1 MVDRRPSLIFGT
13 HSISDIFQV
22 HWVHCTPE
30 TSGAI
35 IPVVFEPEPMSDP
48 LRTDPARANEPVSEA
63 DREAKIEQLL
73 LSGLDHYFTGQYDQA
88 INVWTRA
95 LFLDR
100 NHARA
105 RAYIERA
112 RSALAERQRE
122 SEELLHNGVAAF
134 DRGESSEARR
144 LLEAAI
150 SQGAP
155 PDEALAILDRLNRL
169 DQSSRQAQAE
179 SARKRS
185 LPLPQTVVATS
196 RGAWA
201 TLVLLLIVIGAAVA
215 FGAGAFRSDWRML
228 LERPSAPTMN
238 PVVRA
243 STDEALIP
251 RRGDTAL
258 ARARVLAA
266 SGRLRDALAVL
277 NLVRATDPQKSDAD
291 RLRADIQ
298 KQLIG
303 LASLSPQP
311 LVDKGDS
318 HEP

>member
-1 MVDRRPSLIFGT
+1 
-13 HSISDIFQV
+13 
-22 HWVHCTPE
+22 
-30 TSGAI
+30 
-35 IPVVFEPEPMSDP
+35 MSDP
-48 LRTDPARANEPVSEA
+48 LRNDPARASEPVSEA

-73 LSGLDHYFTGQYDQA
+73 ISGLDHYFTGQYEQA

-112 RSALAERQRE
+112 RLALAERQRE
-122 SEELLHNGVAAF
+122 SEEMLHNGVAAF

-169 DQSSRQAQAE
+169 DQSARQAQTEA
-179 SARKRS
+179 SHRRVRAI
-185 LPLPQTVVATS
+185 PLPQVTVATS

-201 TLVLLLIVIGAAVA
+201 TLVVLLLVIVAAAA

-228 LERPSAPTMN
+228 LERPPAPTVN
-238 PVVRA
+238 PIVRA
-243 STDEALIP
+243 ITDDALIP

-258 ARARVLAA
+258 ARARALTTN
-266 SGRLRDALAVL
+266 GRLRDALGVL
-277 NLVRATDPQKSDAD
+277 DLVRATDPQRPDAD

-298 KQLIG
+298 RQLID
-303 LASLSPQP
+303 LASISPRP
-311 LVDKGDS
+311 AADKGDG

>member
-1 MVDRRPSLIFGT
+1 
-13 HSISDIFQV
+13 
-22 HWVHCTPE
+22 
-30 TSGAI
+30 
-35 IPVVFEPEPMSDP
+35 MSDP
-48 LRTDPARANEPVSEA
+48 LRHDPTRAHEPVSEA

-73 LSGLDHYFTGQYDQA
+73 LVGLDHYFTGQYDQA

-105 RAYIERA
+105 RAYIDRA

-169 DQSSRQAQAE
+169 DHSARQAQMEA
-179 SARKRS
+179 ARRRARAV
-185 LPLPQTVVATS
+185 PIPETATS
-196 RGAWA
+196 PGAWV
-201 TLVLLLIVIGAAVA
+201 TLVLLIMVIVAATA
-215 FGAGAFRSDWRML
+215 FGAGAFRSDWRSL
-228 LERPSAPTMN
+228 LERPPAATGT
-238 PVVRA
+238 PVARA
-243 STDEALIP
+243 SNDEMLIP

-266 SGRLRDALAVL
+266 NGRLRDALAAL
-277 NLVRATDPQKSDAD
+277 DLVMPTDPQKPDAD
-291 RLRADIQ
+291 HLRADIQ

-303 LASLSPQP
+303 LASLSPSA
-311 LVDKGDS
+311 KGDA

>member
-1 MVDRRPSLIFGT
+1 
-13 HSISDIFQV
+13 
-22 HWVHCTPE
+22 
-30 TSGAI
+30 
-35 IPVVFEPEPMSDP
+35 MSDP
-48 LRTDPARANEPVSEA
+48 LRNDPTRANEPVPEA

-73 LSGLDHYFTGQYDQA
+73 LSGLDHYFAGQYDQA

-105 RAYIERA
+105 GAYIERA

-169 DQSSRQAQAE
+169 DQSARQAE
-179 SARKRS
+179 VELARKRARIAV
-185 LPLPQTVVATS
+185 PLPEVAVATS
-196 RGAWA
+196 PGAWV
-201 TLVLLLIVIGAAVA
+201 TLGVLLLVIVAAAA

-228 LERPSAPTMN
+228 LERPASVSN
-238 PVVRA
+238 PVARA
-243 STDEALIP
+243 SNDETLIP

-258 ARARVLAA
+258 SRARVLAT
-266 SGRLRDALAVL
+266 SGRLRDALATL
-277 NLVRATDPQKSDAD
+277 DLVRPTDPQKPDAD
-291 RLRADIQ
+291 RLRTDIQ

-303 LASLSPQP
+303 LASLSLAPA
-311 LVDKGDS
+311 DKGDGHRS
-318 HEP
+318 EVHT

>member
-1 MVDRRPSLIFGT
+1 
-13 HSISDIFQV
+13 
-22 HWVHCTPE
+22 
-30 TSGAI
+30 
-35 IPVVFEPEPMSDP
+35 
-48 LRTDPARANEPVSEA
+48 
-63 DREAKIEQLL
+63 LL
-73 LSGLDHYFTGQYDQA
+73 LSGLDHYFTGQYDHA

-122 SEELLHNGVAAF
+122 CEELLHHGVAAF

-155 PDEALAILDRLNRL
+155 PEEALAILDRLNRFE
-169 DQSSRQAQAE
+169 QGSRQAQIAA
-179 SARKRS
+179 ARKGARAV
-185 LPLPQTVVATS
+185 PLPPAIVATS

-201 TLVLLLIVIGAAVA
+201 AVVLLLLVILAAGA

-228 LERPSAPTMN
+228 LDRPPAPTIN
-238 PVVRA
+238 SVARA
-243 STDEALIP
+243 TSDEALIP

-258 ARARVLAA
+258 ARARALV
-266 SGRLRDALAVL
+266 STGRLRDALSTL
-277 NLVRATDPQKSDAD
+277 DLVRPTDPQKTEAD
-291 RLRADIQ
+291 QLRAEIQ

-303 LASLSPQP
+303 LASFSPLRSP
-311 LVDKGDS
+311 DNALGKGDGP
-318 HEP
+318 ER